1 MTLTVQFVDIN
12 YISQVW
18 HVVEPFLRDGLEK
31 EDNSP
36 EWSTCYN
43 IHHIQGFLTGGIWAL
58 MVAVDEENNIH
69 GAATVSFSN
78 YPMNRVAFI
87 TLIGGKLIANR
98 DTFEQLKLLLKQRGA
113 TKVQGYG
120 RESIVRLWKRFGF
133 EPRTTL
139 VEVQL

>member
-1 MTLTVQFVDIN
+1 MNLKIQTVDVN
-12 YISQVW
+12 YVSQVW
-18 HVVEPFLRDGLEK
+18 PLIETYLNDALVK
-31 EDNSP
+31 DNNAP
-36 EWSTCYN
+36 EWSECYN
-43 IHHIQGFLTGGIWAL
+43 IHHVQTFLTSGTWL
-58 MVAVDEENNIH
+58 LLVAVGEDDKIY
-69 GAATVSFSN
+69 GAATVSFAN

-87 TLIGGKLIANR
+87 TLIGGKLIASR

-120 RESIVRLWKRFGF
+120 RDSIVRLWKRFGF